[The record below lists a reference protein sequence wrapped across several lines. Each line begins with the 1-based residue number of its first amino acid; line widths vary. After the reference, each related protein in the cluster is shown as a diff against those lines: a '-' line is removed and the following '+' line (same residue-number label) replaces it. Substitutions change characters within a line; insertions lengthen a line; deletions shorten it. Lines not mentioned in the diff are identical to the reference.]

1 MTPEQQRA
9 YIAQQ
14 MNQFQAVQEQVTS
27 KCSRTKASPPSSQH
41 MMLPRAELLQ
51 NNLSPGMIPP
61 SWHQSHG
68 DMISPTPGKKE
79 EILNSSPLFP
89 ISSCSDQKPLGS
101 LGSVCQH
108 TQIPKASPS
117 GVLLPRFC
125 PSPLGSQ
132 LLSPHQLRQPSVPR
146 MSSFFNNATW
156 VAAATANPVVSREP
170 PPSQVDNST
179 QQQFNSNSIFAKAPV
194 SFSPIAPACPS
205 QQAIV
210 PPNQGTPGDRPSQ
223 KVNAALANPNFSL
236 RQSPERGPVPVL
248 NATKSLQQGIDS
260 FGPMSPIQAI
270 EPPPSYV
277 AAVAAAAATA
287 ASAITVSLSPG
298 PFNRMGPPTEL
309 PPYDFLPQPQP
320 PLNDL
325 ISPPDCNDMDFIEA
339 LLKGPSSSPDEDWV
353 CNLRLIDDILKEQHA
368 AAQNAAA
375 QNAGQVTQNSQ
386 DDVPKVDIT
395 LGSGVNP

>member
-1 MTPEQQRA
+1 
-9 YIAQQ
+9 
-14 MNQFQAVQEQVTS
+14 
-27 KCSRTKASPPSSQH
+27 
-41 MMLPRAELLQ
+41 MLPRAELLQ

-61 SWHQSHG
+61 SRHQSHG
-68 DMISPTPGKKE
+68 GMISPTPGKKQG
-79 EILNSSPLFP
+79 IFNSSPLFP
-89 ISSCSDQKPLGS
+89 ISSRSGQNPLGS
-101 LGSVCQH
+101 LGSVCQY
-108 TQIPKASPS
+108 TQMPKASPS

-132 LLSPHQLRQPSVPR
+132 PLSPHQLRQPCVPR
-146 MSSFFNNATW
+146 MSTLFNNATW
-156 VAAATANPVVSREP
+156 VAAVTANPAVSREP

-179 QQQFNSNSIFAKAPV
+179 QQQFNSNSIFAKTPV
-194 SFSPIAPACPS
+194 RFSPIAPAYPS
-205 QQAIV
+205 QQAVV
-210 PPNQGTPGDRPSQ
+210 PPNQGNPEDRPGQ

-277 AAVAAAAATA
+277 AAAAAAAA
-287 ASAITVSLSPG
+287 ASAITASQSPG
-298 PFNRMGPPTEL
+298 PFNRIGPPTEL

-339 LLKGPSSSPDEDWV
+339 LLKGPSTSPDEDWV
-353 CNLRLIDDILKEQHA
+353 CNLRLIDDILEEQHA

-375 QNAGQVTQNSQ
+375 QNAGRVTQNSQ
-386 DDVPKVDIT
+386 DGVPKVDIT